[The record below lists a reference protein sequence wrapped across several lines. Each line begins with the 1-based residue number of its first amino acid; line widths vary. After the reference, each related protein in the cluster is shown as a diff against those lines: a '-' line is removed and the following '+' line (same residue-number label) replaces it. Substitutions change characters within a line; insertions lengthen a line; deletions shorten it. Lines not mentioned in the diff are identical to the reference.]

1 MKLHYT
7 ALGASIVLSLAAIAA
22 VGIYQKDSVL
32 RPLELDEGID
42 AVKVPFLLAADDEL
56 KLQVKI
62 AREIRAEELLEKDE
76 TDSMVTVKPPLSS
89 GHEHTE
95 FIPNTTPPDSA
106 TPPDTTPP
114 ETTPPDDATPPDT
127 TPPETIEPP
136 ETTDPPE
143 DLPAQPPVSPP
154 VVNSS
159 GKTVT
164 AGAGG
169 NFEPG
174 EMVDESWFDD
184 ALFIGDSRTD
194 GLRLYSRIGKAD
206 YFCSTGLSVFTVLT
220 KELSDKNFS
229 EQKLETLL
237 ESRTYGKIL
246 IGLGINE
253 CGSSLKAFTKSYSTL
268 IETVR
273 AKQPD
278 ALIILQSIMTC
289 SPKKEAQGSNFGP
302 ANLYTRNEAIRG
314 LADGVHVFYI
324 DVNTVFADENGYLP
338 SGFSSDGC
346 HLYAK
351 YYPLWVEWIRSAVY
365 DILNPRSVS
374 DTPEPLPPEEGT
386 ETSDDQ
392 TQTEDGTPP
401 SEETSQPP
409 QPDDGAASGGGGTE
423 PVQPEIGDSGLNQPG
438 ADREQNGT

>member
-7 ALGASIVLSLAAIAA
+7 ALGASIILSLAAIAA

-42 AVKVPFLLAADDEL
+42 PVKVPFLLAADDEL

-76 TDSMVTVKPPLSS
+76 EDNAVTVRPPHTS
-89 GHEHTE
+89 GHEHTAVL
-95 FIPNTTPPDSA
+95 PNTPPPDSTTPTDTTPPDTTPPDVA

-114 ETTPPDDATPPDT
+114 ETG
-127 TPPETIEPP
+127 EPSG
-136 ETTDPPE
+136 TTDPPE
-143 DLPAQPPVSPP
+143 DPPAQPPVSPP

-159 GKTVT
+159 GQTVT

-338 SGFSSDGC
+338 SDFSSDGC

-365 DILNPRSVS
+365 DILNPQTVP
-374 DTPEPLPPEEGT
+374 DTSEQLPPEEGT
-386 ETSDDQ
+386 EISGEQ
-392 TQTEDGTPP
+392 TQTGGTLP
-401 SEETSQPP
+401 SEETPQPP
-409 QPDDGAASGGGGTE
+409 PTDDGAASGGDGTE

-438 ADREQNGT
+438 AGREQDGT